1 MTEGQN
7 TEKYNNKSDAELWSR
22 VQSGDMDALSVVY
35 KKYYSDLYF
44 YGLKCSGNKPLV
56 EDSIQDLY
64 IKLWNGREN
73 ISVKS
78 IKPYLLTS
86 LRRTLLDKL
95 ASRSEQMKPEDNI
108 PENFAPELSVE
119 DVTIKIEL
127 DQEKLDNLE
136 RGLKLLTSR
145 QKEIIYLRFYQELSY
160 DEIADMMDIK
170 YQSVRN
176 SVYESIKLIKN
187 NLMDLVLLISTCALW

>member
-7 TEKYNNKSDAELWSR
+7 TEKYNNKSEAELWSR

-64 IKLWNGREN
+64 IKLWNGRKN

-187 NLMDLVLLISTCALW
+187 NLMDLVLMISTCALW